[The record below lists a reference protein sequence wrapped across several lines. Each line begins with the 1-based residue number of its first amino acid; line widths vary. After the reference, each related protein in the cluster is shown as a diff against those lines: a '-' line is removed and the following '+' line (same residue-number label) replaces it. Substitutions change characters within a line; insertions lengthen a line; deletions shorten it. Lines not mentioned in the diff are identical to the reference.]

1 MTDHVKSALENGMA
15 MEAKKHG
22 MRQAQDGHWTVTFTV
37 HPEDLPAD
45 LMIAGMGTRYA
56 LTLFEVLDNEDL
68 KLTATEPQEAADNE
82 AKEDDRAPPE
92 KRKWGKVRPSNQAGI
107 ICDAA
112 DFPVFVSETYPDHW
126 ADANANPARFV
137 RNWCNIESRSQLDV
151 PSSATDIWNDLQ
163 RAYRAWQDAPKHG
176 AG

>member
-1 MTDHVKSALENGMA
+1 MMTDHTKAALENGMA

-56 LTLFEVLDNEDL
+56 LTLFEVLDNEEL
-68 KLTATEPQEAADNE
+68 KGCPEEAADDE
-82 AKEDDRAPPE
+82 AEDDDTAPPE
-92 KRKWGKVRPSNQAGI
+92 KRKWDDLRPSQQAGI
-107 ICDAA
+107 ICNEPAFAA
-112 DFPVFVSETYPDHW
+112 YAAEKWPAHW
-126 ADANANPARFV
+126 ADANADTARFV
-137 RNWCNIESRSQLDV
+137 RDLCCVSSRSELDA
-151 PSSATDIWNDLQ
+151 SDYMQNEWEKLEKQ
-163 RAYRAWQDAPKHG
+163 YRAWQDAPKHG